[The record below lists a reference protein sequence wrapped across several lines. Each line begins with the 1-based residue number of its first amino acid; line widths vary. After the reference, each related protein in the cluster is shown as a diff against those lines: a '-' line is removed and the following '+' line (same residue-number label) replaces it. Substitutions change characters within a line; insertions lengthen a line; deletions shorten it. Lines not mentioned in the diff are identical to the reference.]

1 MFEAIASKLQK
12 IFKELHGEGHLT
24 EAHIDKG
31 LKEIRLALL
40 EADVNYK
47 VVKGFMERVGAK
59 AKGADVMQSLTP
71 AQQLIKIVRDEM
83 TGILGEVSRPLAL
96 KGDPST
102 FLMVGLQGSGKT
114 TTAVKLAFRLR
125 KDGKRAVLAPADTRR
140 PAAMEQLVI
149 LAKSANLP
157 TYYFPEEKNPRTIVQ
172 KALQQAKSDAY
183 DVLIVDS
190 AGRLHIDE
198 ELMQELKDMASIL
211 KPNETLFIAD
221 AMIGQDAVKA
231 ATQFHEVTP
240 LTGIILTKMD
250 GDSRGGA
257 ALSIKETLGIPI
269 RFLGLGEKVPD
280 LEPFDPS
287 RVAQR
292 ILGMGDVLG
301 LIEKA
306 EEAFEKEEAEEMAE
320 KLRKNEFTLQDLL
333 KQIKMMKKMGP
344 LTDLL
349 KHLPMGGPFKQLK
362 DVDIDEKVF
371 VQTEA
376 IIHSMTPRERDN
388 PGILNAGRKRRIARG
403 SGTTVQ
409 NINQLLRQYQEM
421 QKMLRQM
428 GRKKMF

>member
-1 MFEAIASKLQK
+1 
-12 IFKELHGEGHLT
+12 
-24 EAHIDKG
+24 
-31 LKEIRLALL
+31 
-40 EADVNYK
+40 
-47 VVKGFMERVGAK
+47 
-59 AKGADVMQSLTP
+59 
-71 AQQLIKIVRDEM
+71 
-83 TGILGEVSRPLAL
+83 
-96 KGDPST
+96 
-102 FLMVGLQGSGKT
+102 
-114 TTAVKLAFRLR
+114 VKLAFRLR
-125 KDGKRAVLAPADTRR
+125 KEGKRAVLAPADTRR

-157 TYYFPEEKNPRTIVQ
+157 AYYYPEDKNPRAIVQ
-172 KALQQAKSDAY
+172 KALQQAKMDAF

-231 ATQFHEVTP
+231 ATQFNEVTP

-280 LEPFDPS
+280 LEPFDPA

-292 ILGMGDVLG
+292 IMGMGDVLG

-306 EEAFEKEEAEEMAE
+306 EEAIEKEEAEEMAA

-349 KHLPMGGPFKQLK
+349 KHLPMGGPFKKLK

-371 VQTEA
+371 AQTEA
-376 IIHSMTPRERDN
+376 IINSMTPRERDD
-388 PGILNAGRKRRIARG
+388 PHILNAGRKKRIAKG
-403 SGTTVQ
+403 SGTSVQ
-409 NINQLLRQYQEM
+409 AINQLIRQYQEM

-428 GRKKMF
+428 GKRKMF